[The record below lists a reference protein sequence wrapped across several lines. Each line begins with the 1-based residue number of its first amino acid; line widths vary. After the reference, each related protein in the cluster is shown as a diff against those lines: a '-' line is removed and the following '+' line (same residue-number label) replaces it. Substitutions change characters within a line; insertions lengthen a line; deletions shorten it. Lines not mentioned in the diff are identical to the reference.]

1 MKRIAL
7 FWILAFLVTAVSA
20 VYQRVTGPTYP
31 LSGKQLLGDV
41 TVSFRF
47 LRSQG
52 GTEDAPV
59 RVTAA
64 DSTITGVVEWKR
76 YKTSDAWNTLPMQR
90 HGATLA
96 AALPNQ
102 PPAGKLEYRVVLTK
116 GAESVILPEEGGVI
130 IRFKGDV
137 PAMILIIHV
146 FAMFGA
152 MLLSTRTGLEYF
164 NPEPHLKRLISWT
177 IGFLVFGGLIMGP
190 IVQKYAFDAYWTGW
204 PFGTD
209 LTDNKT
215 FVGLLGWI
223 VVAFALRRSK
233 YPTRWALAASVFLF
247 VVYLIPHSML
257 GSELD
262 YSKMPLKTSQGVESS
277 K

>member
-1 MKRIAL
+1 ML

-31 LSGKQLLGDV
+31 VSGEARLGNV
-41 TVSFRF
+41 PVSYRL

-59 RVTAA
+59 RIAIR
-64 DSTITGVVEWKR
+64 DSAVTGVVEWKR
-76 YKTSDAWNTLPMQR
+76 YKTSDEWKVEPLTR
-90 HGATLA
+90 HADSLEA
-96 AALPNQ
+96 VLPNQ
-102 PPAGKLEYRVVLTK
+102 PPAGKLVYRVVLKK
-116 GAESVILPEEGGVI
+116 GTESVVLPEAGGAVI
-130 IRFKGDV
+130 RYKGEV
-137 PAMILIIHV
+137 PTWILIIHV

-152 MLLSTRTGLEYF
+152 MLLSARTGLEYF
-164 NPEPHLKRLISWT
+164 NPEPHMKGLIAWT
-177 IGFLVFGGLIMGP
+177 IGFLLFGGLIMGP

-215 FVGLLGWI
+215 FLGLLGWI
-223 VVAFALRRSK
+223 SAAVALRRSK
-233 YPTRWALAASVFLF
+233 NPKVWVLAASIFLF
-247 VVYLIPHSML
+247 LVYLIPHSVL

-262 YSKMPLKTSQGVESS
+262 YSRVNQGSPPRIATP